1 MDQGFLNAL
10 RRGTASCNT
19 PSTQACHEFGGGG
32 GAELVTCPA
41 AKPNH
46 LRSSLATVETAHLHE
61 HTRSGLPLPPLPPA
75 STPRK
80 VKSPSLPGSCY
91 KSLPCPQLRY
101 RPAVYPRHVS
111 LGGKQATQARGM
123 WHSFSRHRVRK
134 NFLCSALTSP
144 SLSPQS
150 NFLGNSAVAFPSL
163 SPNKYHAKQDEYLLP
178 RPSSMTHFLN
188 QGRCNWALESWTPP
202 KAERFCNNYS
212 KKQKE

>member
-1 MDQGFLNAL
+1 MCLEGVQEQ
-10 RRGTASCNT
+10 SW
-19 PSTQACHEFGGGG
+19 S
-32 GAELVTCPA
+32 LVQQQNPTR
-41 AKPNH
+41 
-46 LRSSLATVETAHLHE
+46 LRSSLATVKTARLYE
-61 HTRSGLPLPPLPPA
+61 QTQSGLLLPPLPPA
-75 STPRK
+75 SMPRK
-80 VKSPSLPGSCY
+80 VKPDSCGASSY
-91 KSLPCPQLRY
+91 KSLPCPQSHRG
-101 RPAVYPRHVS
+101 PAVHPHHISPREA
-111 LGGKQATQARGM
+111 ATRAQRT
-123 WHSFSRHRVRK
+123 WHSFSRHRVCK